1 MENKFINRYRT
12 FCNCLNNLI
21 KSQNADP
28 EQDFVLEGTIQN
40 FNLTF
45 DISWKVMKDIIVSEY
60 GIVDFATGSPRD
72 TLKTAYSVGLIS
84 DDLWLQMLKVRN
96 TLIHDYDGDVAK
108 RYFKNITE
116 DFFELLQQLRS
127 KAEQWYQVDESDG
140 R

>member
-1 MENKFINRYRT
+1 MESNERYYC
-12 FCNCLNNLI
+12 F
-21 KSQNADP
+21 
-28 EQDFVLEGTIQN
+28 TI
-40 FNLTF
+40 
-45 DISWKVMKDIIVSEY
+45 W
-60 GIVDFATGSPRD
+60 IVDFATGSPRD

-116 DFFELLQQLRS
+116 DFFELLQQFRN
-127 KAEQWYQVDESDG
+127 KAEQWYQVDELDD

>member
-1 MENKFINRYRT
+1 MASNVE
-12 FCNCLNNLI
+12 
-21 KSQNADP
+21 
-28 EQDFVLEGTIQN
+28 
-40 FNLTF
+40 
-45 DISWKVMKDIIVSEY
+45 
-60 GIVDFATGSPRD
+60 
-72 TLKTAYSVGLIS
+72 
-84 DDLWLQMLKVRN
+84 VRN